1 MLEQLSLH
9 RQKKKKNEKYKD
21 RLYILHKIE
30 LKMDDTPKCKT
41 LEENTG

>member
-1 MLEQLSLH
+1 MLEQLKH
-9 RQKKKKNEKYKD
+9 QRQKKKKNDKYMH